1 MPLNVYQRIQSVMR
15 AVKYVQKDKQV
26 DGAGGGYRAVTHDQV
41 TALVRQHFV
50 DAGIVVVPHL
60 TASATVATGRTTK
73 AGTPIIRFEG
83 TYNVDFVNVDDPAD
97 RITATTVA
105 HAEDQGDKAP
115 GKALSYAVKGAILKV
130 LLLET
135 GEDDESRV
143 RPDEPELSGD
153 EASALAMLR
162 DESLNGT
169 AALEK
174 AWGGLGNGDK
184 AAGRRIRHSL
194 AGHLQ
199 SLKEAAALAD
209 SGVST
214 NAA

>member
-1 MPLNVYQRIQSVMR
+1 MPNIYQRVQAAMR

-26 DGAGGGYRAVTHDQV
+26 DGAGGGYKAVTHDQV

-50 DAGIVVVPHL
+50 ENGIVVVPRL
-60 TASATVATGRTTK
+60 TASATVSTGRTTK

-83 TYNVDFVNVDDPAD
+83 TYDVDFVNVDEPAD
-97 RITATTVA
+97 KITATTVA

-143 RPDEPELSGD
+143 RPEEPELTTE
-153 EASALAMLR
+153 EAEALNVLR
-162 DESLNGT
+162 EKALDGT

-174 AWGGLGNGDK
+174 AWGALGGGK
-184 AAGRRIRHSL
+184 TEAGRKLRHSL
-194 AGHLQ
+194 QGQLP
-199 SLKEAAALAD
+199 SLKQAADLAD
-209 SGVST
+209 RGEIH
-214 NAA
+214 AA